1 MKKSLIMML
10 ALGLS
15 VTTISF
21 ADDYAKCVAC
31 HGATGEK
38 VALGKSKVIKN
49 MTKAQIKTALNGYK
63 SGTYGGAMKGM
74 MVSQVSSLTATQIDA
89 IANKIGK

>member
-1 MKKSLIMML
+1 MKKSLTAIL
-10 ALGLS
+10 AIGIIGTLA
-15 VTTISF
+15 V
-21 ADDYAKCVAC
+21 ADDYAKCVGC

-38 VALGKSKVIKN
+38 VALGKSIVIKN

-63 SGTYGGAMKGM
+63 NGTYGGAMKATM
-74 MVSQVSSLTATQIDA
+74 APQVGSLSAAQIDA